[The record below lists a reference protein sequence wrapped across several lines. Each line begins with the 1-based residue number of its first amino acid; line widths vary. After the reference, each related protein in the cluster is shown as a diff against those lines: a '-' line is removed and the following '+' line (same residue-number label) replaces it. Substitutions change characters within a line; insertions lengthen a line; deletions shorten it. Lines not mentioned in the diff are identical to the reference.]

1 MTGEISLR
9 GKVLPIG
16 GLKEK
21 SLAARR
27 VGIKTVAIPEGN
39 RRDID
44 ELPSVV
50 KEEIQFVPVKAVDE
64 VFALVLESNEDSS
77 PKTDKP
83 KRKSKAKPLPAIPET
98 QPRDGVRC

>member
-27 VGIKTVAIPEGN
+27 VGIKTVVIPEGN

-44 ELPSVV
+44 ELPAVV

-64 VFALVLESNEDSS
+64 VFDLVLESGKDST

-83 KRKSKAKPLPAIPET
+83 KRKPKASPMPAIPET
-98 QPRDGVRC
+98 EPRDGVRC